1 MGDRLEPGRV
11 SEILSAVPTTAYRKG
26 EVYKRAAGRE
36 ALGRTGL
43 WLLSSRGRVASS
55 DLGDHLRYLL
65 RVLFPDGSD
74 EPVEGLRELLRDESA
89 EADVGCFWYGEPGA
103 RPPTI
108 PRDVSAALARLPAR
122 IETDFH
128 KSSE

>member
-1 MGDRLEPGRV
+1 MPRATGLATCTTRSDTETVETFASLRFMGDRLEPGRV

-74 EPVEGLRELLRDESA
+74 EPVEGLRELLRDES
-89 EADVGCFWYGEPGA
+89 
-103 RPPTI
+103 
-108 PRDVSAALARLPAR
+108 
-122 IETDFH
+122 
-128 KSSE
+128 